1 MGQYM
6 KKNYDGISHK
16 SNPAPLIISTLFV
29 LIFSQFAWANSFA
42 QLKGLWQ
49 CQEEGLQS
57 TLEFK
62 SRKQLSYNGQAASY
76 QLAAGVLQVQEEQGL
91 ANYFF
96 ELEGDFLFILAPDG
110 SVTQCQKVKKPKQ
123 TNTQKK
129 PSKETTPT
137 AQAQLHNQ
145 SWPPPYVRPQ
155 GRIDEHNP
163 GAQALLYKFAGRW
176 DHVTSNTLTNLFL
189 KPNGKYE
196 EAYEA
201 GYSGV
206 FKDQGGYQGGNW
218 GATGKQEAQGRWK
231 AVGGLRQGNLYLV
244 DQNGRQVVI
253 TYQVHIKGD
262 EVFWGEYFFN
272 GKLYSVKYI
281 YR

>member
-1 MGQYM
+1 M
-6 KKNYDGISHK
+6 KKVYAEINHK
-16 SNPAPLIISTLFV
+16 SNTIPLIIATLSL
-29 LIFSQFAWANSFA
+29 LIFSTSSWANGFS

-49 CQEEGLQS
+49 CQEDGLQS

-62 SRKQLSYNGQAASY
+62 TREQLSYNGQSASY
-76 QLAAGVLQVQEEQGL
+76 QLAPGVLRVQEEQGPTD
-91 ANYFF
+91 YFF
-96 ELEGDFLFILAPDG
+96 EIEGDFLFILSSDG
-110 SVTQCQKVKKPKQ
+110 SVTHCQKAKKPKQ
-123 TNTQKK
+123 TEPQPKSSEDKST
-129 PSKETTPT
+129 T
-137 AQAQLHNQ
+137 AQTQSQNP

-155 GRIDEHNP
+155 GPIDEHNP

-189 KPNGKYE
+189 KPDGTYE

-206 FKDQGGYQGGNW
+206 FKDQGGYQTGNW
-218 GATGKQEAQGRWK
+218 GATGNQQARGRWK
-231 AVGGLRQGNLYLV
+231 AVGRLRQGNLYLV

-253 TYQVHIKGD
+253 PYQVHVKGE